1 MDIATLKDKLEDGQ
15 FSALSAY
22 VKDLEAQR
30 EVAQQESIDGKIKF
44 KKMADERKRLSDE
57 REKLLEK
64 FGLSDD
70 VDIDALPPASGQ
82 AEAAK
87 QFEAKTKRLERELAE
102 AKQAREQAEGKYK
115 GTLQRAAVAEA
126 LGGHEFIARDIV
138 ESFIGQ
144 RLVWEGDDLLFK
156 SDEGRL
162 MPVRDGVAGIAK
174 TRPELLKPTGSGGAG
189 VRQGNAGGS
198 AGAKTMTR
206 AEFEAMPP
214 AAKVEAAKAGVTL
227 N

>member
-1 MDIATLKDKLEDGQ
+1 MDLETLKEALGDEKFAALKTYVDDLTGQRDAARNESITGRKGLRDKLT
-15 FSALSAY
+15 
-22 VKDLEAQR
+22 KLETDQA
-30 EVAQQESIDGKIKF
+30 A
-44 KKMADERKRLSDE
+44 
-57 REKLLEK
+57 LLEK
-64 FGLSDD
+64 LGLDSLDD
-70 VDIDALPPASGQ
+70 LANMPDAKGA

-102 AKQAREQAEGKYK
+102 TRQAREQVEGKYK

-156 SDEGRL
+156 SDDGRL
-162 MPVRDGVAGIAK
+162 MPIKDGVAGIAK